1 MVELGD
7 GGTQSVR
14 RKGHYGHFLKKLT
27 SFMPLTARSLMMTHD
42 SGVEGCKILK
52 QWHGR
57 EMNFSRGKSRI
68 FITFRGTQ
76 EILSLFYGPA
86 GRIKPVSSRFFIQ
99 FLEFLFQ

>member
-1 MVELGD
+1 
-7 GGTQSVR
+7 
-14 RKGHYGHFLKKLT
+14 
-27 SFMPLTARSLMMTHD
+27 MPLTARSLTVTHG

-76 EILSLFYGPA
+76 GILSNKISGCLHVGLN
-86 GRIKPVSSRFFIQ
+86 GS
-99 FLEFLFQ
+99 